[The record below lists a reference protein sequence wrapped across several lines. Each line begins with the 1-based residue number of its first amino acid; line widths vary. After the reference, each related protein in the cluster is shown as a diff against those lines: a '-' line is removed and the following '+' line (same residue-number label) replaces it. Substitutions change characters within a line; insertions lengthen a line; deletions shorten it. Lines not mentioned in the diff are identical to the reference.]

1 MKIVISEP
9 LTRKAYQIEV
19 DSTKSAALLGRKIS
33 EEFNGDLIGLNGY
46 TLKITG
52 GSDNGGFPMRPEIP
66 GMARRAFLLK
76 GAPGFHPKI
85 KGQQKRKLVCGNTI
99 SQTIAQVNVK
109 VIKAGDKKLEEIAPK
124 EEKKDGAKESKEEA
138 KK

>member
-9 LTRKAYQIEV
+9 STRKAYQLEI
-19 DSTKSAALLGRKIS
+19 DNAKSAALVGKKIS
-33 EEFNGDLIGLNGY
+33 EDFSGDLIGLNGY
-46 TLKITG
+46 SLKITG

-76 GAPGFHPKI
+76 NTPGFHPKL

-109 VIKAGDKKLEEIAPK
+109 VIKAGEKKLEEIVPK
-124 EEKKDGAKESKEEA
+124 IEKKEEA
-138 KK
+138 PKK